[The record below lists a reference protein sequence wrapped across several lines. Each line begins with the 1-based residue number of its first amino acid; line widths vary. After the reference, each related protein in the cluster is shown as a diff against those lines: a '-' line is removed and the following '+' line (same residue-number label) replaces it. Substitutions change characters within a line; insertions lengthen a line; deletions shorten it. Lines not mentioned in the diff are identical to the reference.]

1 MTQPTRLLI
10 ALLVLAGAPALAA
23 PPAPSAPKPAAAK
36 PKKAAPPAEAKPAP
50 PAEKKPAPQED
61 SRPVRGTRV
70 TLVPPE
76 GFVESPRFSGFQN
89 DATGASIMVTE
100 LPAAFEAVTAAF
112 ESEPM
117 AKKGMKLLDK
127 EAVSP
132 GGAKGLLVH
141 LEQEAAGTTYRKWML
156 ALGDGTAT
164 ALVTGTFRAETEA
177 QESEPVKTAVL
188 SARRDLE
195 TEAPPLDM
203 PFTLRKTP
211 GLARA
216 HQVQNVLLYTSDG
229 KLQGHAPED
238 PLLLV
243 AQSLGNPGTLH
254 ARDFSEK
261 RVRMTAGVKDV
272 TVESG
277 APLEV
282 DGLKGYELVA
292 RAKDAKTDAALVLHQ
307 VLLLE
312 EDGYFL
318 LQGRMGEARRDE
330 YLPRFQE
337 AARSLQRTR

>member
-1 MTQPTRLLI
+1 MTQPTRLLT
-10 ALLVLAGAPALAA
+10 AFLVLAGAPTLAA
-23 PPAPSAPKPAAAK
+23 PPTAPKPAASK
-36 PKKAAPPAEAKPAP
+36 PTPPAETKPAP
-50 PAEKKPAPQED
+50 KPEKKPELQED

-70 TLVPPE
+70 SLVPPE

-112 ESEPM
+112 EPEPM
-117 AKKGMKLLDK
+117 AKKGMKLLGK

-141 LEQEAAGTTYRKWML
+141 VEQEAAGTTYRKWML

-164 ALVTGTFRAETEA
+164 ALITSTFRAETEA
-177 QESEPVKTAVL
+177 QESEPMKAAVL
-188 SARRDLE
+188 TARRDLE

-216 HQVQNVLLYTSDG
+216 QQVQNALLYTPDG

-238 PLLLV
+238 PLLVV
-243 AQSLGNPGTLH
+243 APSLGNPGTLD

-277 APLEV
+277 APVEV

-292 RAKDAKTDAALVLHQ
+292 RAKDEKTDTTLVLHQ

-312 EDGYFL
+312 EGGYFL
-318 LQGRMGEARRDE
+318 LQGRVGEARRAE
-330 YLPRFQE
+330 YLPHFQE